1 MKKIMILMVAMG
13 LAACEQKAEQ
23 PKAEQMQTNQTQVVE
38 KAQAPEQQAEVS
50 TKPMASSYNA
60 AEQKATQTVAEVKA
74 SQPAPTMVKE
84 PAQEVA
90 TSEPIKAVVK
100 KKVEAKPVVAPK
112 PAAVTPQVKTAKP
125 TPAQPVAAAKEEVVA
140 TAKPAS
146 KVVAPLVQG
155 KQPIKAKPNPAPSQ
169 TMQIKSAQTSFR
181 GLTKKC
187 KSCHKTD
194 KNGVGPSF
202 KNIQAAYGD
211 AATLAK
217 SWASGF
223 AAADRPIA
231 GNPCNPNYKKYT
243 KKAKTMTG
251 QYKKLIKKAVEKGK
265 FTYQEL
271 ADEVFSK

>member
-38 KAQAPEQQAEVS
+38 KPQAPEQQAKVA
-50 TKPMASSYNA
+50 TKPMASSYSA
-60 AEQKATQTVAEVKA
+60 AEQKMTPTVAEAKA
-74 SQPAPTMVKE
+74 SQPAPTKAKE
-84 PAQEVA
+84 ATKEVA
-90 TSEPIKAVVK
+90 M
-100 KKVEAKPVVAPK
+100 AKPATQAK
-112 PAAVTPQVKTAKP
+112 PAAAPKATAAAPQVKTTKP
-125 TPAQPVAAAKEEVVA
+125 MPTQPVAAAKEEMAA

-169 TMQIKSAQTSFR
+169 SIQIKSAQAGSR

-217 SWASGF
+217 VWASGF
-223 AAADRPIA
+223 APADRAIA
-231 GNPCNPNYKKYT
+231 GNPCNPNYKKYS

-251 QYKKLIKKAVEKGK
+251 QYKNLIKKAVEKGQ